1 MSDLIKVFYDIGVAF
16 DKEFSLNQISTKKVD
31 KILCYGVEDAS
42 LTLWDSSTIKEKL
55 FLRVLSANG
64 GNLYPIFFL
73 KKKKNGQE
81 AELEKPLQQS
91 KKNMDKYIDKSEK
104 AKLEEFWKKINLDFL
119 QEQTLPFLSE
129 ENCYFAVFDKNP
141 QNVGKS
147 IYEIFPSVAEN
158 YGQNSIK
165 NTGKIKKGTCYLL
178 GDEEIGYDASLP
190 FASVNEMP
198 KTLASNTKFRLLPLS
213 KRATKFITKGFEK
226 VFKDNVNKSFKFNI
240 FGENYVL
247 LPSVFTEDKKQIFN
261 LITKAANTQFENKD
275 IGLHSKNNLEKKLD
289 RLIKNISE
297 KQLGDTVFFTFL
309 FYRQNNNEIILFQAI
324 EDVAPSKISK
334 ASKLIKDMNIE
345 CYYLKQ
351 SDRDETS
358 LQIRD
363 YIDNGITLAKLLFGK
378 EKIDNK
384 RQLYSIIFNKIMFG
398 SNKKE
403 KNKRYL
409 SKIISGY
416 YKDDVDFCKHQKFI
430 DFLSEIGALNNTL
443 QNIQVGGVMDYST
456 LEQMFNDKF
465 SSVELLSDMKAQEFY
480 TVGAFARFVID
491 WQYNKNSETVAKYLD
506 SIGTVSIN
514 NIDRVF
520 RKIYNG
526 SRKFKMYGEK
536 YDFLLSKYS
545 EIKAQA
551 KATDKISTDI
561 ANIAFVM
568 GSVDYKQFSKNLTD
582 KEENND

>member
-1 MSDLIKVFYDIGVAF
+1 MSDIIKIFYDIGVAF
-16 DKEFSLNQISTKKVD
+16 NDEFSLNQVSTKKIN
-31 KILCYGVEDAS
+31 KILCYGVEDKS
-42 LTLWDSSTIKEKL
+42 LMLGDGSIIKKKL

-73 KKKKNGQE
+73 KKKKNAQE
-81 AELEKPLQQS
+81 AEIEKPLEQS
-91 KKNMDKYIDKSEK
+91 KKNMDKYIDESEK
-104 AKLEEFWKKINLDFL
+104 TKLDEFWKRIDLAFL
-119 QEQTLPFLSE
+119 QEKTQSFLSE

-141 QNVGKS
+141 QNKGKS
-147 IYEIFPSVAEN
+147 ISEIFPSIAEN

-165 NTGKIKKGTCYLL
+165 STGKLQQATCYLL
-178 GDEEIGYDASLP
+178 GKSEIGYDASLP
-190 FASVNEMP
+190 FASVNEMS
-198 KTLASNTKFRLLPLS
+198 KTLADNTKFRLLPLS
-213 KRATKFITKGFEK
+213 KNATKFITKGFEK
-226 VFKDNVNKSFKFNI
+226 VFKDNVNKNFKFNI
-240 FGENYVL
+240 FGENYIL
-247 LPSVFTEDKKQIFN
+247 LPSIFLEDKKQIFK
-261 LITKAANTQFENKD
+261 LITEVANIQFENKD
-275 IGLHSKNNLEKKLD
+275 VGLQSKNNLEKKLD

-297 KQLGDTVFFTFL
+297 KKLGEAVLFTFL
-309 FYRQNNNEIILFQAI
+309 FYKQNNNEIILFQTI
-324 EDVAPSKISK
+324 EDIAPSKISV

-351 SDRDETS
+351 SERNVNS

-384 RQLYSIIFNKIMFG
+384 TQLYNIIFNKIMFG

-403 KNKRYL
+403 KSKRYL

-416 YKDDVDFCKHQKFI
+416 YKDDVDFLKHQNFI
-430 DFLSEIGALNNTL
+430 DFLSKIGGLNQTL
-443 QNIQVGGVMDYST
+443 QNIKLGGFMNYSN
-456 LEQMFNDKF
+456 LESMFEDKF
-465 SSVELLSDMKAQEFY
+465 SNVELLKETKAQEFY
-480 TVGAFARFVID
+480 TVGALAKFVID
-491 WQYNKNSETVAKYLD
+491 WQYNEKSETVAKYLD

-545 EIKAQA
+545 EIKAQV
-551 KATDKISTDI
+551 KSIDKISTDI

-568 GSVDYKQFSKNLTD
+568 GSVDYKQFSKNSKN
-582 KEENND
+582 KEEDND